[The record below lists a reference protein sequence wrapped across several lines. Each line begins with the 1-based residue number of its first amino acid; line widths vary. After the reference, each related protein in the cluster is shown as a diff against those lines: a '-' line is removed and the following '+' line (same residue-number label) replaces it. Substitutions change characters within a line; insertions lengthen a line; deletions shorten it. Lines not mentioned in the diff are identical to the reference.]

1 MCIDMSEEKIKPVP
15 KCIGIIIDGNRRWAK
30 EQGVS
35 AAGGHKAGYETLKK
49 FVGWAR
55 DAGVQHV
62 VAYVFSTENW
72 NRSPKEVKGLM
83 NLTRFVLKHELGWFK
98 KEDVRVQIVG
108 DRKRLD
114 GDIQKMIESVED
126 ETKDMDSIHLVLAL
140 SYGGRAELV
149 AAAKTLV
156 DRGDKNVTEASFL
169 NALWTS
175 SVPEVDMIIRT
186 GGELRLSNFLPWQ
199 SAYSEL
205 FFTDTLWPAYTKEEF
220 MNMIEVFAT
229 RERRHGR

>member
-1 MCIDMSEEKIKPVP
+1 MCIDMSEEEIQRVP

-35 AAGGHKAGYETLKK
+35 AAEGHKAGYETLKK

-55 DAGVQHV
+55 DAGGQHV

-72 NRSPKEVKGLM
+72 NRSPEEVKVLM

-98 KEDVRVQIVG
+98 KEGVRVQIVG

-114 GDIQKMIESVED
+114 GDIQKLVESVED
-126 ETKDMDSIHLVLAL
+126 ETKDMDGIHLVLAL

-149 AAAKTLV
+149 AAAKRLV
-156 DRGDKNVTEASFL
+156 EIGDTNVTECSFL
-169 NALWTS
+169 NALWTRN
-175 SVPEVDMIIRT
+175 VPELDMIIRT

-220 MNMIEVFAT
+220 MNMLEVFAN
-229 RERRHGR
+229 RERRYGR